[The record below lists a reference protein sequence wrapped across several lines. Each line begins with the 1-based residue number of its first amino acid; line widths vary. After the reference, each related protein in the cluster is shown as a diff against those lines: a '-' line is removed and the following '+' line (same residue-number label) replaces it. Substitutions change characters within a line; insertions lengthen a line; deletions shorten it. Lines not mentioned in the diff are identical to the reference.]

1 MKPVERQEIVDYVT
15 YEDQREE
22 FRDRVMAAKALR
34 RVHIGEH
41 LTLLFE
47 NPMTVRYQIQ
57 EMIRAE
63 RIVRESDILHEIQTY
78 NEVLGG
84 DGELGCTLLIEI
96 EDPAVRA
103 KKLQQWWELP
113 EKIYVQLEDGT
124 RIHAKFD
131 ERQRGEGRLS
141 SVQYLKF
148 DTGARVPVAAGVD
161 LPEVQVE
168 TPLSEEQKRALHTDL
183 TGLR

>member
-1 MKPVERQEIVDYVT
+1 VK
-15 YEDQREE
+15 
-22 FRDRVMAAKALR
+22 
-34 RVHIGEH
+34 
-41 LTLLFE
+41 
-47 NPMTVRYQIQ
+47 
-57 EMIRAE
+57 
-63 RIVRESDILHEIQTY
+63 
-78 NEVLGG
+78 
-84 DGELGCTLLIEI
+84 LGCTLLIEI

-103 KKLQQWWELP
+103 KNLQQWWDLP

-124 RIHAKFD
+124 RIHARFD

-168 TPLSEEQKRALHTDL
+168 TPLSEEQKRALRTDL